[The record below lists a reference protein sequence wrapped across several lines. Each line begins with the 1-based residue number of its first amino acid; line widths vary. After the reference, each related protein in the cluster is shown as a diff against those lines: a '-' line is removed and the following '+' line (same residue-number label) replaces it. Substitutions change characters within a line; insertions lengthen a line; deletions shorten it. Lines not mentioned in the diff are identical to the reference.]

1 MSLLA
6 RATMAELAAL
16 ERLLD
21 PGYPE
26 TWGEIVACLYLQLRM
41 RPALVPDDAAAA
53 ALALALAEGL
63 RAELGGSQ
71 PYLAKGASFELSV
84 RDREILA
91 KFNGRNHD
99 ALAREF
105 GLTPRQIYNVVDR
118 RIREDVAR
126 RQGTLALDSDD

>member
-26 TWGEIVACLYLQLRM
+26 TWREIVACLYLQLRT

>member
-6 RATMAELAAL
+6 RATVAELAAL

-21 PGYPE
+21 PGYPG
-26 TWGEIVACLYLQLRM
+26 TWREIAACLYLQVRA
-41 RPALVPDDAAAA
+41 RPALAADDAAAA
-53 ALALALAEGL
+53 ALALALTEGL
-63 RAELGGSQ
+63 RHEIGGSQ
-71 PYLAKGASFELSV
+71 PYLAKGVLFELSV
-84 RDREILA
+84 RDRQILA
-91 KFNGRNHD
+91 KFNGRNQD

-105 GLTPRQIYNVVDR
+105 GVTPRQIYSIVDR